1 MLPPIPCPDPQPPT
15 PTESNPWQRE
25 HEEALAAEL
34 EEARRQEQKLQQE
47 LEAEEEARLG
57 LDEQYNSLQE
67 EVEGKTR
74 KLKKLWGKF
83 KTAQV
88 CVPHHCD
95 AFGPQM
101 PPSSGPSGGEAAVGE
116 IPRAP
121 CQHTSSKLRVTRG
134 CGP

>member
-1 MLPPIPCPDPQPPT
+1 M
-15 PTESNPWQRE
+15 
-25 HEEALAAEL
+25 EEALAAEL
-34 EEARRQEQKLQQE
+34 EEARRQEQTLQAE

-88 CVPHHCD
+88 HSVAPCARRTMRSSHPSASSSCY
-95 AFGPQM
+95 Q
-101 PPSSGPSGGEAAVGE
+101 PSSG
-116 IPRAP
+116 
-121 CQHTSSKLRVTRG
+121 SSS
-134 CGP
+134 